1 MESSQVI
8 NGRKVSV
15 RQLEALLAVQEEGSQ
30 TSAARRLGISTG
42 LVRLVTLVA
51 FCCTGF
57 FPVGLIYCLL
67 ALILPA
73 GPEYC

>member
-1 MESSQVI
+1 MEYGRSPYQRRWLRSP
-8 NGRKVSV
+8 NGLIFGVCV
-15 RQLEALLAVQEEGSQ
+15 GL
-30 TSAARRLGISTG
+30 ARRLGISTG

>member
-1 MESSQVI
+1 MAYGRSPYQRRWLRSP
-8 NGRKVSV
+8 NG
-15 RQLEALLAVQEEGSQ
+15 LLFGVCEGL
-30 TSAARRLGISTG
+30 ARRLGISTG

>member
-1 MESSQVI
+1 MEYGRSPYQRRWLRSP
-8 NGRKVSV
+8 NGLIFGVCGG
-15 RQLEALLAVQEEGSQ
+15 L
-30 TSAARRLGISTG
+30 ARRLGISTG

-57 FPVGLIYCLL
+57 FPMGLIYCLL